1 MKIAFRI
8 TSQDGNVEEVK
19 VRPATLI
26 AFEQDGHSMQDETK
40 PVTNLYLLAFYAM
53 GKPGKSFEKWVETLD
68 DLESIEDDAEGG
80 ADLPT
85 TAGSPA

>member
-8 TSQDGNVEEVK
+8 TSQDGTVEEVK

-40 PVTNLYLLAFYAM
+40 PVTNLYTLAFYAL
-53 GKPGKSFEKWVETLD
+53 GKPGKNFDKWVETLD
-68 DLESIEDDAEGG
+68 DLESIDDDTESG

>member
-8 TSQDGNVEEVK
+8 TSQDGTVEEVK
-19 VRPATLI
+19 VRPAALI
-26 AFEQDGHSMQDETK
+26 AFEQDGHSMQDEAK
-40 PVTNLYLLAFYAM
+40 PVTNLYTLAFYAL
-53 GKPGKSFEKWVETLD
+53 GKPDDDFEKWIATLD
-68 DLESIEDDAEGG
+68 DLESIEEDGEG